1 MKKRFLSL
9 AVLIALTFTL
19 LSGTHTAA
27 TESISL
33 TKAELNF
40 IEKHPIITLG
50 VDPEFVPYEF
60 IDTDGKY
67 KGIAADYIKLIE
79 EKTNLRLQVQTGLT
93 WPDAYDKAMKGEI
106 DVLPCISKT
115 AEREQYFL
123 FSDPYYYFQR
133 ALYVLDSN
141 NTIKSLSD
149 CVGKTI
155 AVQTNSSHHS
165 FLNSYKE
172 INVSLYE
179 TVEDALDAVS
189 TGKELAFIGNEATS
203 NYLIKEYGITNLKYS
218 IIESEQKSGLYFAVR
233 KDWPELVSILNKCI
247 QSITK
252 EEQLEI
258 YNKWTGTDNAA
269 AYRQILRITVA
280 IISILVLVFIIS
292 SFWITRLKKEISLRK
307 KAEAELKRLKEDA
320 ETANSYKSSFLA
332 RMSHEIRTPLNAITG
347 MTYLLA
353 KSDINSTQ
361 RIYLDKI
368 SQAAKNMLGII
379 NDILDFSKIEAGK
392 TELERIPFNLD
403 LLLEQVVN
411 IISYRIEEQG
421 IDFSINKNPELPNH
435 YFGDPL
441 RLQQILTN
449 IINNAIKFTNAG
461 SVTVTVDL
469 EDHKSDSCRII
480 FKITDTGIGMNKLQ
494 LDQIFTPFDQ
504 GDASISRR
512 FGGTG
517 LGLTI
522 AKTFIELMG
531 GDIQVESREN
541 AGSAFTVRIPFDID
555 TSKESIETTS
565 KSSVDFNRLHL
576 LVIDRSP
583 FYTNL
588 IKDYLTAFHIHAD
601 FAHTSEQ
608 GLKLLMEAGKD
619 NHPSY
624 DLLLLDY
631 STPDENGINFYTH
644 VMELVQEPPKCI
656 LMLPIAHEYLMEG
669 LEGTKIAFGIMK
681 PFMPSTLYNT
691 ILELTKIQV
700 VNLSSDYVGNKNLPN
715 LVAGES
721 YHILIVEDNKTNQM
735 IAQSILSPIG
745 CRITLADDGKE
756 GYEYYAEHREDIDLI
771 LMDLHM
777 PVMNGLEAT
786 ILIRKINREV
796 PIIAM
801 TADAITGIEEKCKSA
816 GIDFY
821 ISKPFDPDQFLQT
834 VAGVLHRQ
842 KRNPVIYYEETR
854 KRIGCTPEVLDKILR
869 QYYNETLGVAAAVVS
884 AIEEEDFTKASEII
898 HKLKSSSGNIGAK
911 ELYQVASDL
920 NSALKSDDRSLI
932 QKILPE
938 FLEQTKLVQ
947 SELKYHL
954 GIESEG

>member
-1 MKKRFLSL
+1 MKKRFLSIIL
-9 AVLIALTFTL
+9 LVTL
-19 LSGTHTAA
+19 LLIPVGSKSTAA
-27 TESISL
+27 TENIIM
-33 TKAELNF
+33 TKAEWDF
-40 IEKHPIITLG
+40 VEKHPVITLG

-60 IDTDGKY
+60 IDTDGTY

-79 EKTNLRLQVQTGLT
+79 EKTGLTFQIQKGLT
-93 WPDAYDKAMKGEI
+93 WPDAYEKAKRGEL

-115 AEREQYFL
+115 TEREQYFH

-133 ALYVLDSN
+133 AIYVLEDN
-141 NTIKSLSD
+141 NSINSLAE

-155 AVQTNSSHHS
+155 AVQANSSHHS
-165 FLNSYKE
+165 FLASYQG
-172 INVSLYE
+172 INLSLYE
-179 TVEDALDAVS
+179 TVEDALSAVS

-203 NYLIKEYGITNLKYS
+203 NYLIKEEGITNLKANV
-218 IIESEQKSGLYFAVR
+218 IASEEKSGLYFAVR

-247 QSITK
+247 ESITK
-252 EEQLEI
+252 EEQLVI
-258 YNKWTGTDNAA
+258 YNKWTGVDNSA
-269 AYRQILRITVA
+269 AYRQILRIVV
-280 IISILVLVFIIS
+280 IITSVLILVFLIS
-292 SFWITRLKKEISLRK
+292 SFWITRLKREISLRK
-307 KAEAELKRLKEDA
+307 KAEAELKRLKEEA
-320 ETANSYKSSFLA
+320 ETANAYKSSFLA

-353 KSDINSTQ
+353 KSDINSSQ

-368 SQAAKNMLGII
+368 SQAARNMLGII

-392 TELERIPFNLD
+392 IELEKASFNLD

-411 IISYRIEEQG
+411 ILSYRVEEQG
-421 IDFSINKNPELPNH
+421 IDFSINKNPDLPNY

-461 SVTVTVDL
+461 SVTVTVDIADL
-469 EDHKSDSCRII
+469 KEDSCRIV
-480 FKITDTGIGMNKLQ
+480 FKVEDTGIGMSKVQ

-522 AKTFIELMG
+522 AKTFIELMDG
-531 GDIQVESREN
+531 EIRVDSKENSGSVFLIQ
-541 AGSAFTVRIPFDID
+541 IPFAID
-555 TSKESIETTS
+555 TAKETMESST

-588 IKDYLTAFHIHAD
+588 IRDYLTAFHIHAN
-601 FAHTSEQ
+601 FAQTPEL
-608 GLKLLMEAGKD
+608 GLKLLMEAGKHG
-619 NHPSY
+619 NPSY

-631 STPDENGINFYTH
+631 STPAENGINFYTH
-644 VMELVQEPPKCI
+644 AQELVSDLPKCI
-656 LMLPIAHEYLMEG
+656 LMLPIAHEYLMES
-669 LEGTKIAFGIMK
+669 LQGTEIAFGIMK

-691 ILELTKIQV
+691 ILELTKAQI
-700 VNLSSDYVGNKNLPN
+700 VNLTPERADTLNL
-715 LVAGES
+715 LGQISGEA

-735 IAQSILSPIG
+735 IAESILNPLG
-745 CRITLADDGKE
+745 CRITLADNGKE
-756 GYEYYAEHREDIDLI
+756 GYDYFSEHKSDIDLI

-777 PVMNGLEAT
+777 PIMNGLEAT
-786 ILIRKINREV
+786 SLIRQIDSSV

-816 GIDFY
+816 GINFY
-821 ISKPFDPDQFLQT
+821 ISKPFDPEQFLQT
-834 VAGVLHRQ
+834 VAGVLQAKIR
-842 KRNPVIYYEETR
+842 KPVIDYEDGIN
-854 KRIGCTPEVLDKILR
+854 RIGCKAEVFDKILQ
-869 QYYNETLGVAAAVVS
+869 QYYNETLGVADDVTAAIDS
-884 AIEEEDFTKASEII
+884 EDFKQAAEIV

-911 ELYQVASDL
+911 ELYQVAADL
-920 NSALKSDDRSLI
+920 NSALKSTDRSMI
-932 QKILPE
+932 QKTLPE
-938 FLEQTKLVQ
+938 FLEQIKLVQ
-947 SELKYHL
+947 AELKKHL
-954 GIESEG
+954 QL